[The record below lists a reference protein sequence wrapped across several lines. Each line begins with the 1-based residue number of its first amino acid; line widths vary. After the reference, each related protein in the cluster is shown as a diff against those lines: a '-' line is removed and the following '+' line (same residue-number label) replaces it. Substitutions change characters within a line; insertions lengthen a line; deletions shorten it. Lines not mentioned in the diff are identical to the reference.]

1 MNNKITKRIFVS
13 LFALLYISVALVSTY
28 HAVYFFGL
36 ANVNWIAVMLAITFE
51 IGQAAVLFSILTNTT
66 GKRNILPW
74 ILMVTLTL
82 VQVLGNVYSSYK
94 YLITNSES
102 LLRYFKEPIF
112 VWMDLPDAQANVILT
127 YIIGAILPIVSLL
140 MTGMVTSYLEKS
152 EDEPKKLNIVKD
164 ESKQETHEEPKLPE
178 AVPVSAITVPVDKV
192 PFGEEPV
199 EHVNDLINEPISEP
213 VNEEPV
219 VDKDKEETAKL
230 KDVLNS
236 LFAKDTKEP
245 NELTLDEVKDA
256 VKSAQEKQEPVK
268 ETIEEPV
275 NEEPKRKSHF
285 INM

>member
-1 MNNKITKRIFVS
+1 MNSKITKRIFVS

-36 ANVNWIAVMLAITFE
+36 ANVSWIAVMLAITFE
-51 IGQAAVLFSILTNTT
+51 IGQAAVLFSILTNAT

-112 VWMDLPDAQANVILT
+112 VWMELPDAQANVILT

-152 EDEPKKLNIVKD
+152 DQNEIPEKTTEDK
-164 ESKQETHEEPKLPE
+164 T
-178 AVPVSAITVPVDKV
+178 
-192 PFGEEPV
+192 
-199 EHVNDLINEPISEP
+199 EP
-213 VNEEPV
+213 VNEPITEPINEPV
-219 VDKDKEETAKL
+219 VEDVDNGKQSVDSETNLQELLKTIFP
-230 KDVLNS
+230 KDVS
-236 LFAKDTKEP
+236 KHTE
-245 NELTLDEVKDA
+245 NENVETVENI
-256 VKSAQEKQEPVK
+256 QQEPEEEQIT
-268 ETIEEPV
+268 ETKPEQ
-275 NEEPKRKSHF
+275 KRKSHF
-285 INM
+285 INMKNKTTS